1 MKPSKTTS
9 IVIFLCVLTA
19 MIPIVYCAVFQPLFL
34 LSAILGGIVIVG
46 IWLVIYDC
54 VS

>member
-1 MKPSKTTS
+1 MKPNKTTS
-9 IVIFLCVLTA
+9 ILISLCVFTA
-19 MIPIVYCAVFQPLFL
+19 MIPIVYCVVFQPLFL

-46 IWLVIYDC
+46 IWLVIYNC